1 MTKESN
7 ALVRKNETGLIW
19 KVILV
24 VLLFITVLTAF
35 RFIWVYMFED
45 KDDTHITEGE
55 LDLRNIELGDDI
67 VGLDGEW
74 EFYPGTFVN
83 KEGDQAD
90 EESSFIHVPGNW
102 NNHMHSNDEEEIAY
116 GYGSYRL
123 RILVDPEEEAT
134 YSIRVPSV
142 RSSSELYVNGKLLA
156 HSGEVGE
163 TKQTYVAEN
172 LPYSVY
178 FTDDDGV
185 IDIVIHVANFQDTRG
200 GGLVRSIKFGHE
212 EVLSNRT
219 NISTGLQQLILV
231 ILILHSLYAVILYVL
246 GNRDKRLVYFSLF
259 ILSATVLLG
268 LSFEEKLIHKWLQI
282 SYDASFRLSTI
293 TLITI
298 GYFLYK
304 SVEREI
310 PVVWKNQSTVYAL
323 ACFVSI
329 GSLLI
334 LPVHTFLDIQFIYY
348 ILMYAAFVL
357 AICAVFRLSIQH
369 IKRNL
374 LLLLSLIAFLN
385 NIFWTF
391 NDLFFGI
398 KVIYYPFDLIIA
410 VICLAGFWFQQYFD
424 IYKEANR
431 ISLKLQ
437 EADKTKDEFLANTSH
452 ELRNPLHAILNMSQV
467 VLEREQ
473 DHIQEDSVKDLET
486 VLSVGRRMSTMLND
500 LLDVMV
506 LKEKTQMLHQQSFH
520 VQSIPNGVFNML
532 DHMIER
538 KDVTFV
544 NRLPEDFP
552 PVYGDEDRVIQ
563 VLFNLLHNSVK
574 HTNEGTISV
583 EGYVESDR
591 AYIIVVDT
599 GAGIDKKT
607 LETIFEPYEQSRKNG
622 SMVEGGFGLGLSIS
636 QQLIELHGGLLEV
649 ESELGKGSK
658 FNFSLPLSDETIE
671 GDAQTEVAVT
681 TQHITDVAKEREG
694 IAFEGLPLPEMDDAF
709 TSVDRPRVLV
719 VDDDPVN
726 LQVVQSVL
734 SVEKYD
740 MTTVLSGEEALDL
753 LHKKDW
759 DLVIADVMMPNMSGY
774 QLTRNIRKRFTV
786 SQLPVVLLTA
796 RNQMKDIEQGFL
808 SGANDYIAKPVDSLE
823 LRSRVRALTSVRRS
837 MREHLRMEAAWLQ
850 AQIQPHFLFN
860 ALNTIMALSEIDPT
874 RMQRVLEAF
883 SDFLRG
889 KFNFQNV
896 DDLIS
901 IQDEIELIKAYL
913 YIEKER
919 FGDRLQIEWETDDV
933 SDVYIPP
940 LTIQPLVENA
950 IHHGIMSQI
959 EGGVLRISIQKE
971 DQFVRISVEDDGSGM
986 TQEERERLLQR
997 ENEGR
1002 TGVGLLN
1009 THLRLKRQFNSGLD
1023 ISSEQGKG
1031 TTVTFTVPLLDE
1043 QDDYF
1048 LTR

>member
-1 MTKESN
+1 MHKKEFN
-7 ALVRKNETGLIW
+7 VIW
-19 KVILV
+19 KILV
-24 VLLFITVLTAF
+24 VVLIFIAVLTSF
-35 RFIWVYMFED
+35 RLIWNDTYENR
-45 KDDTHITEGE
+45 DDTHITEGE
-55 LDLRNIELGDDI
+55 LDLRDVDMDKDTII
-67 VGLDGEW
+67 GLDGEW
-74 EFYPGTFVN
+74 AFYPSTFLQ
-83 KEGDQAD
+83 KEGQVAKKD
-90 EESSFIHVPGNW
+90 EEYITVPGDW
-102 NNHMHSNDEEEIAY
+102 NDHLHTPDENEDAF
-116 GYGSYRL
+116 GYGSYHL
-123 RILVDPEEEAT
+123 RILVDPTDETT

-142 RSSSELYVNGKLLA
+142 RSASELYVNENLLA
-156 HSGEVGE
+156 HSGTVGE
-163 TKQTYVAEN
+163 TKEAYVAEN
-172 LPYSVY
+172 LPYSSY
-178 FTDDDGV
+178 FTAEDGV
-185 IDIVIHVANFQDTRG
+185 IDIVFHVTNFQDTRG
-200 GGLVRSIKFGHE
+200 GGLIRSIKFGSE
-212 EVLSNRT
+212 EAITKQTGLST
-219 NISTGLQQLILV
+219 ALQQLILV
-231 ILILHSLYAVILYVL
+231 ILILHSLYAAILYFL
-246 GNRDKRLVYFSLF
+246 GNKDKRLIYFALF
-259 ILSATVLLG
+259 VLNAMVLLG
-268 LSFEEKLIHKWLQI
+268 LSFEEKLLHKWLHI
-282 SYDASFRLSTI
+282 SYVASFRLSNI
-293 TLITI
+293 TLVTV
-298 GYFLYK
+298 GYFLFK
-304 SVEREI
+304 SVENYI
-310 PVVWKNQSTVYAL
+310 PILWKRQSIVYTI
-323 ACFVSI
+323 ACFASVVSI
-329 GSLLI
+329 CI
-334 LPVHTFLDIQFIYY
+334 LPVDTFLNVQWFYYLLIFLSVGVAIY
-348 ILMYAAFVL
+348 
-357 AICAVFRLSIQH
+357 AIFHVSIRQLN
-369 IKRNL
+369 RNL
-374 LLLLSLIAFLN
+374 LLLLSLIAFVN
-385 NIFWTF
+385 NFVWAFIY
-391 NDLFFGI
+391 LVGGI
-398 KVIYYPFDLIIA
+398 KVTYYPFDLIIA
-410 VICLAGFWFQQYFD
+410 VICLAAFWFQHYFD
-424 IYKEANR
+424 IHQEANR

-467 VLEREQ
+467 VLEREH
-473 DHIQEDSVKDLET
+473 DHMQEDSVKDLET

-506 LKEKTQMLHQQSFH
+506 LKEKTQMVHQRSFH

-552 PVYGDEDRVIQ
+552 PVYADEDRVIQ

-574 HTNEGTISV
+574 HTNEGTISI
-583 EGYVESDR
+583 EGYVESGR
-591 AYIIVVDT
+591 AYIIVADT
-599 GAGIDKKT
+599 GVGMDEKT
-607 LETIFEPYEQSRKNG
+607 METIFEPYEQSRKKG

-636 QQLIELHGGLLEV
+636 KQLIELHGGLLEV

-658 FNFSLPLSDETIE
+658 FIFSLPLSDETIE

-694 IAFEGLPLPEMDDAF
+694 IAFEGLPLAEVGDVF
-709 TSVDRPRVLV
+709 TSVDRPRVLI

-740 MTTVLSGEEALDL
+740 MTTVLSGEEALDM

-919 FGDRLQIEWETDDV
+919 FGDRLQVEWETDDV
-933 SDVYIPP
+933 SGVYIPP

-959 EGGVLRISIQKE
+959 EGGTLRIVIQKE
-971 DQFVRISVEDDGSGM
+971 EQFVRISVEDDGTGM
-986 TQEERERLLQR
+986 TEDERERLLQR

-1043 QDDYF
+1043 
-1048 LTR
+1048 